1 MRKLCLT
8 PVIVAGGFWLAG
20 AFALDYPAK
29 TQAVDDLPGAL
40 RPAFT
45 ETGIGQA
52 NTDIATAKSF
62 ASDFQTKA
70 VPALAQQLG
79 VTTAGLPTT
88 AVTWQLALPA
98 GALIVAGAAG
108 AIASGRRRNVE
119 PIEIAPSEPALVA

>member
-8 PVIVAGGFWLAG
+8 LVIVAGGFWLVG

-29 TQAVDDLPGAL
+29 TQAVDDLTGAL
-40 RPAFT
+40 RPTFSA
-45 ETGIGQA
+45 TGIGQA

-79 VTTAGLPTT
+79 VTTAGIPTT
-88 AVTWQLALPA
+88 AVTWHWRLC
-98 GALIVAGAAG
+98 
-108 AIASGRRRNVE
+108 AIGCA
-119 PIEIAPSEPALVA
+119 

>member
-20 AFALDYPAK
+20 AVALDYPAK

-52 NTDIATAKSF
+52 NTHM
-62 ASDFQTKA
+62 
-70 VPALAQQLG
+70 
-79 VTTAGLPTT
+79 
-88 AVTWQLALPA
+88 ALPA
-98 GALIVAGAAG
+98 GALIEAGAAG
-108 AIASGRRRNVE
+108 AIATGRRRNVE